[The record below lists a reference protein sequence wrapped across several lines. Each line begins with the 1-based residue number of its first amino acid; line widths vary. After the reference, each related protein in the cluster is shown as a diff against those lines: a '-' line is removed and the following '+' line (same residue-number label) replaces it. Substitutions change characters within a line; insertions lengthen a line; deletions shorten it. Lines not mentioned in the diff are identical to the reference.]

1 MEGLCRMALPRG
13 SLSQP
18 GALHL
23 IRPDDEESFM
33 RDSPDMEG
41 TNPISPNG
49 ELILCVLGVAF
60 TGMYLLDKSVDRSGG

>member
-1 MEGLCRMALPRG
+1 
-13 SLSQP
+13 
-18 GALHL
+18 
-23 IRPDDEESFM
+23 M